1 MLYRI
6 YLFENIH
13 WNILV
18 MTTLR
23 ENFSE
28 ESSHSIVESI
38 QNLFDTKHPNNYM
51 IYTLDQ
57 SANEQLSNQKELF
70 HKRV

>member
-1 MLYRI
+1 
-6 YLFENIH
+6 
-13 WNILV
+13 

>member
-1 MLYRI
+1 
-6 YLFENIH
+6 
-13 WNILV
+13 

-28 ESSHSIVESI
+28 QSSRSTVESI
-38 QNLFDTKHPNNYM
+38 QNLFDTKHPNSYM

-57 SANEQLSNQKELF
+57 PANEQLSYQKELF
-70 HKRV
+70 HKRVRLFFNLKNFFI